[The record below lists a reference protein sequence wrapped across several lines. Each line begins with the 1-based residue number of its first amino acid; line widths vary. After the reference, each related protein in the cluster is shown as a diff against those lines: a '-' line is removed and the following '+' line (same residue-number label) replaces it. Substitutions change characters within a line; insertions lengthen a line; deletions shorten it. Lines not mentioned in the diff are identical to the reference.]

1 MERGFTR
8 HPIDDTNEK
17 GIVVKLGMQCIINH
31 LRMLL
36 WDKDNRYY
44 FQKFLRRSIIF
55 NLIFKKK
62 PFRSYSYYIE
72 VSMDQKDWVRVVDY
86 SKYYCRSWQELY
98 FTPRVARYIRI
109 FGTYNTL
116 NKVFHVV
123 SLEAYYT
130 KKPYQVD
137 KHGILSKLYI

>member
-1 MERGFTR
+1 M
-8 HPIDDTNEK
+8 
-17 GIVVKLGMQCIINH
+17 
-31 LRMLL
+31 
-36 WDKDNRYY
+36 
-44 FQKFLRRSIIF
+44 F
-55 NLIFKKK
+55 NLIYFLKI
-62 PFRSYSYYIE
+62 FRSYSYYIE

-137 KHGILSKLYI
+137 KHGILSKLFNIYSRQGFKKILNQFHAFDYRSI

>member
-1 MERGFTR
+1 MNAKLT
-8 HPIDDTNEK
+8 HPYLFILNK
-17 GIVVKLGMQCIINH
+17 PRKSWS
-31 LRMLL
+31 R
-36 WDKDNRYY
+36 
-44 FQKFLRRSIIF
+44 FLFSNISLSF
-55 NLIFKKK
+55 NYIHVQPNILKKI
-62 PFRSYSYYIE
+62 FRSYSYYIE

-98 FTPRVARYIRI
+98 FTPKVARYIRI

-130 KKPYQVD
+130 KKPYHVD
-137 KHGILSKLYI
+137 KHGILSKLFNMYSLQGFKRF